1 MKSKVDLTPY
11 ITEIILELN
20 KSLDFCESTISTKD
34 AITKSF
40 RAYIENKYKDLI
52 ELKANIQDDF
62 IEFSKTKTD
71 LTDDEIDNVYVD
83 IDSVVSAMVE
93 NDELQ
98 KPTTISPAAAAASPA
113 KATKQPKEIKES
125 ADIKSEKASAIK
137 SEDEPLPIEAE
148 PKPPTNN
155 RDTLAKEVGTK
166 DVQFFKELSSSE
178 DSLEESMII
187 RNASKTQPEPL
198 AKSNIIPKLDSDG
211 DFDKIANMMVNKF
224 LEQLSSYNEGML
236 IKMANASGNNL
247 SEVINRIRDETF
259 NNFQNEVS
267 NISQILQQNA
277 TKYLNEE
284 LKEAVVANLI
294 SKTLTPI
301 FESISSAFS
310 HKIENYINTIN
321 TPLKVISGLGEVPVI
336 LDTEL
341 TKIRNSMN
349 NTLTSTLQNSISNLE
364 NTILTSINSKL
375 DAGITIKKE
384 YELTPRQNLLLGAS
398 AIVSCISVI
407 FVIIGIIFYKDISY
421 GYSQYI
427 NIQKT
432 IQTMPPDKQNQ
443 LKNLLLDS
451 SVNNK

>member
-11 ITEIILELN
+11 ISEIITELN
-20 KSLDFCESTISTKD
+20 KALDMCDSAYSTKD
-34 AITKSF
+34 SITKSF

-71 LTDDEIDNVYVD
+71 LTEDEVDSIYVD
-83 IDSVVSAMVE
+83 IDSVVSAMVTT
-93 NDELQ
+93 DELQ
-98 KPTTISPAAAAASPA
+98 KPATISPAAPA
-113 KATKQPKEIKES
+113 TPIEKIPKQPKEENKSRKVKQKEES
-125 ADIKSEKASAIK
+125 NPPAAETK
-137 SEDEPLPIEAE
+137 PI
-148 PKPPTNN
+148 NN
-155 RDTLAKEVGTK
+155 RDSLANEVGNNHS
-166 DVQFFKELSSSE
+166 QFFEGLSNNE
-178 DSLEESMII
+178 DTLEESMLI
-187 RNASKTQPEPL
+187 RNANIKHQESIKP
-198 AKSNIIPKLDSDG
+198 KSDEITKLDSLNSEI
-211 DFDKIANMMVNKF
+211 DFNNIANIMVNKF
-224 LEQLSSYNEGML
+224 LTQLSSVNEEML
-236 IKMANASGNNL
+236 IKMSKTTGNNL
-247 SEVINRIRDETF
+247 NEVMDKIRDEVFT
-259 NNFQNEVS
+259 NFQNEVG

-277 TKYLNEE
+277 TKYLSEE
-284 LKEAVVANLI
+284 LKEDVVANLI
-294 SKTLTPI
+294 SKKLTPI
-301 FESISSAFS
+301 FESVSSAFS
-310 HKIENYINTIN
+310 QKIDNYINSIN

-341 TKIRNSMN
+341 TKIRNSIN
-349 NTLTSTLQNSISNLE
+349 NTLTSTLQNSISSLE
-364 NTILTSINSKL
+364 STILTNINSKL

-384 YELTPRQNLLLGAS
+384 YELTARQNLLLGAS